1 MNFYEKMSENLS
13 VEKQIAK
20 KPSLARTWNRLVH
33 APVYFDINKEM
44 FKKRNQV
51 IFGWD
56 TRNLLL
62 KSSY

>member
-1 MNFYEKMSENLS
+1 MNFYEKMSKNLC

-44 FKKRNQV
+44 FKKEIR
-51 IFGWD
+51 
-56 TRNLLL
+56 
-62 KSSY
+62 